1 MKIDKELRIGDV
13 IQLDDEWYQ
22 CVECKNLSCKEC
34 DLKTNEYVCDVE
46 TPHCKGCERRDNKE
60 VVYKKLEKIGEPIEY
75 SQGRMFQNLKS
86 IDGHTCTNCDFI
98 DIEGACRLENCAGC
112 FYKEIKD
119 KKKNEKNM
127 EIKSIVVPDGW
138 ECIVKNGVATFQE
151 KKQNIQNP
159 PRSWEEFC
167 TNYPVT
173 LYEYF
178 ICGDSSIEPVF
189 NPNDQR
195 DSECDKNICAS
206 KEEAEAFLALMQ
218 LRQLRKAWVGD
229 WEITDQPYY
238 CIIPSKTKITVLAGS
253 SLLRSLSFPTK
264 EMAEDFLNCFRDLCE
279 AAKILL

>member
-46 TPHCKGCERRDNKE
+46 TPHCKGCERSDNKE
-60 VVYKKLEKIGEPIEY
+60 VFYKKLEKIGEPIEY

-98 DIEGACRLENCAGC
+98 DIAGACRLENCAGC

-138 ECIVKNGVATFQE
+138 ECVVENGIASFRE
-151 KKQNIQNP
+151 KKGHNIEQVYITP
-159 PRSWEEFC
+159 DPRD
-167 TNYPVT
+167 T
-173 LYEYF
+173 
-178 ICGDSSIEPVF
+178 
-189 NPNDQR
+189 
-195 DSECDKNICAS
+195 ECDKNFCTS
-206 KEEAEAFLALMQ
+206 KEEAEAFLALIQ

-238 CIIPSKTKITVLAGS
+238 CIIPTKTKITVLAGS
-253 SLLRSLSFPTK
+253 SLLRSLSFPTI
-264 EMAEDFLNCFRDLCE
+264 EMAEDFLSCFKDLCE
-279 AAKILL
+279 TAKNLL

>member
-22 CVECKNLSCKEC
+22 CVECKNFSCKDC

-46 TPHCKGCERRDNKE
+46 TPHCKGCERSDNKE
-60 VVYKKLEKIGEPIEY
+60 VFYKKLEKIGEPIEY

-98 DIEGACRLENCAGC
+98 DIEGACHLESCAGC

-151 KKQNIQNP
+151 KKENTQNP

-167 TNYPVT
+167 
-173 LYEYF
+173 
-178 ICGDSSIEPVF
+178 
-189 NPNDQR
+189 
-195 DSECDKNICAS
+195 KNFPIQNGEAYIDIYNGLDPIVEVIGGKRNNRFWLIS
-206 KEEAEAFLALMQ
+206 REEAEAFIALMQ

-238 CIIPSKTKITVLAGS
+238 YIIPSKTEITVMDGHNI
-253 SLLRSLSFPTK
+253 LRSLSFPTK
-264 EMAEDFLNCFRDLCE
+264 EMAEDFLSCFHDLC
-279 AAKILL
+279 ATAKNLL